1 MKEEEFWRNYFYRLS
16 LIKQSFDLKD
26 LENSEEGSKGK
37 AKNDSK
43 KVKKQ
48 SESEMNLEEEL
59 A

>member
-26 LENSEEGSKGK
+26 LEKDEGSKAA
-37 AKNDSK
+37 AKEDK

-59 A
+59 G